1 MLEVQGRAGG
11 TCLTGTLYERGERP
25 PTFRGAPDEDAPYVW
40 LCDEFY
46 AVESGGQRQRIDDR
60 DVRIAFE
67 RPLPR
72 GFEDRDRALA
82 LAKEHILTQFER
94 IGVNRAAVSLDVGDA
109 PQ

>member
-1 MLEVQGRAGG
+1 MLEVQGQAGG
-11 TCLTGTLYERGERP
+11 TCLTGTLYERGEHA

-46 AVESGGQRQRIDDR
+46 AVESGGQRQRIDGR
-60 DVRIAFE
+60 EVRIAFE

-72 GFEDRDRALA
+72 GFEDRDRALTQ
-82 LAKEHILTQFER
+82 AKEHILTQFER
-94 IGVNRAAVSLDVGDA
+94 IGVDRAAVTLAVDRA